1 VGPADLLIVGLSC
14 VRRPGTGFGFC
25 KDDDMVAVSR
35 FPVPRLAELPDDIRA
50 RIEAVQEKS
59 GFVPNVFLTLAHR
72 PAEFRAFFAYH
83 DALMERDG
91 GLSPAEREMIVVATS
106 AVNDCLY
113 CVIAHGAVLRIRAK
127 DPLLADYLAT
137 DYRRADLTP
146 RQRAIIEFAVK
157 LAGAPQTVEEAD
169 LDLLREHGLDD
180 DDVWDVGAITA
191 LFALSN
197 RMAQVTGMAPNEE
210 FHLMGRLPRS

>member
-1 VGPADLLIVGLSC
+1 
-14 VRRPGTGFGFC
+14 
-25 KDDDMVAVSR
+25 
-35 FPVPRLAELPDDIRA
+35 
-50 RIEAVQEKS
+50 VQEKS

-127 DPLLADYLAT
+127 DPLLADYLAI

-169 LDLLREHGLDD
+169 LDRLRDHGLDE

-210 FHLMGRLPRS
+210 FHLMGRLPRG